1 MVLNPTA
8 GSLEHKTC
16 LGCRYV
22 KGKVLVTGHARNQE
36 VEELFRVLVI
46 GFVGLQYP
54 KTANH
59 GGNPW
64 CDLYRF
70 TCVCQFGEWFGTTP
84 TTSCGS
90 VVAAEIFGARVM
102 LGLAGVPARRP
113 GESICQRCNFV
124 SICDQR
130 N

>member
-8 GSLEHKTC
+8 GFLEHKTC

-59 GGNPW
+59 GGIHGAISIGLPVFANLVSGLGQHQP
-64 CDLYRF
+64 RR
-70 TCVCQFGEWFGTTP
+70 
-84 TTSCGS
+84 
-90 VVAAEIFGARVM
+90 AEA
-102 LGLAGVPARRP
+102 
-113 GESICQRCNFV
+113 
-124 SICDQR
+124 
-130 N
+130 